1 MPRLDTPLPLHC
13 YQPTGRGKEVG
24 VGGWVGGAEERVY
37 RGATKTP
44 AMRQTKEACRARNAG
59 SSSKNTL
66 GITVAVN
73 YAEGPIVGSSP
84 PFLFKIAERF
94 KESLRS
100 RSCGALGFFFPS
112 PTLHPHPPSQPAR
125 VTATTGTP
133 QKWAYLNTQRP
144 QP

>member
-1 MPRLDTPLPLHC
+1 M
-13 YQPTGRGKEVG
+13 
-24 VGGWVGGAEERVY
+24 GGAEERVY
-37 RGATKTP
+37 RGATKTA

-66 GITVAVN
+66 GITAAMN

-100 RSCGALGFFFPS
+100 RSCGALRFFFPS
-112 PTLHPHPPSQPAR
+112 PPPPLPPSQLASR
-125 VTATTGTP
+125 R
-133 QKWAYLNTQRP
+133 RP
-144 QP
+144 VLCRSGHI

>member
-1 MPRLDTPLPLHC
+1 MLCLDLIPPSPSTAISR
-13 YQPTGRGKEVG
+13 RGGEG
-24 VGGWVGGAEERVY
+24 GGWVGGWAGGVEERIY

-66 GITVAVN
+66 GITVAMN

-100 RSCGALGFFFPS
+100 RSCGALCFFFPS
-112 PTLHPHPPSQPAR
+112 PTLHLHPASSCHGYDQYSAE
-125 VTATTGTP
+125 V
-133 QKWAYLNTQRP
+133 AYLNTQRP